1 MKAETSLERN
11 TTMPIFT
18 NRATLTYTGGVI
30 NSNTVTGQ
38 VSSALAVAK
47 TALGATYR
55 AVGDT
60 LAYTVTLTNG
70 GTVPLTG
77 LSVTDDLG
85 AYPFGAETLVPLTLV
100 EDSVVLLINGVAQ
113 PTPTVTENPFTVS
126 GITVPAGGNAVLI
139 YRARPNG
146 YAPVSVGG
154 TVVNTVTV
162 AGACPADTTASATVT
177 VENAPDLSIEK
188 SLCPQSLSCQD
199 PITYTFTVRNAGN
212 RAATATD
219 SLVISDVFSPPLSD
233 ITVTYNGTLLVAG
246 TDYTYDPVTG
256 EFATALGVVTVPAAT
271 VTQDPETGLIITV
284 PGESVLAVSGNLS

>member
-1 MKAETSLERN
+1 
-11 TTMPIFT
+11 MPVFT

-38 VSSALAVAK
+38 ISSVLTVAK

-146 YAPVSVGG
+146 YAPITVGG
-154 TVVNTVTV
+154 TVVNTASVL
-162 AGACPADTTASATVT
+162 GACPTEQTATATVT
-177 VENAPDLSIEK
+177 VDSAPDLSIEK
-188 SLCPQSLSCQD
+188 GLCPGNLTCTDS
-199 PITYTFTVRNAGN
+199 ITYTFTVRNSGN
-212 RAATATD
+212 RAAEATD
-219 SLVISDVFSPPLSD
+219 SLVITDVFDPALAD
-233 ITVTYNGTLLVAG
+233 LTVTYNGTILTEG
-246 TDYTYDPVTG
+246 TDYTYDPATG
-256 EFATALGVVTVPAAT
+256 EFATAIGVITVPAAT
-271 VTQDPETGLIITV
+271 VTQDPVTGLFVTV
-284 PGESVLAVSGNLS
+284 PGEAVLTVSGNLA